1 MRNESPLDKLN
12 TVIVQYY
19 SSIQHEDISIGV
31 LCVWFVVDYHSPVP
45 IYAQIK
51 EKVKALILSGKLKP
65 GDVLPSIRTLAKDL
79 GVNVNTVAR
88 AYRELELEGV
98 IRAERG
104 EGYTVV
110 GLENAVHEKIK
121 QQIIMELESVLRRC
135 KELKIDK
142 STVFSLVEGIYQ
154 QSTQSS
160 YQYKEGEEDGK

>member
-1 MRNESPLDKLN
+1 MRNKSPLDKS
-12 TVIVQYY
+12 TAVIVQYY
-19 SSIQHEDISIGV
+19 NGIQYEHISIGV
-31 LCVWFVVDYHSPVP
+31 LRVWFAVDYHSTVP

-65 GDVLPSIRTLAKDL
+65 GDLLPSIRTLAKDL

-110 GLENAVHEKIK
+110 GLENTVHEKVK
-121 QQIIMELESVLRRC
+121 RQILTELESVLQRC
-135 KELKIDK
+135 KELKIEK
-142 STVFSLVEGIYQ
+142 STVFNLVERIYQ

-160 YQYKEGEEDGK
+160 YQHREGEDDGK

>member
-1 MRNESPLDKLN
+1 MRNENYLDKTT

-19 SSIQHEDISIGV
+19 SSIRYKNISIEV

-45 IYAQIK
+45 IYVQIK
-51 EKVKALILSGKLKP
+51 EKVKVLILSGKLKP
-65 GDVLPSIRTLAKDL
+65 GDFLPSIRTLAKDL

-121 QQIIMELESVLRRC
+121 QQIITDSKVYCDVARNSR
-135 KELKIDK
+135 
-142 STVFSLVEGIYQ
+142 
-154 QSTQSS
+154 
-160 YQYKEGEEDGK
+160 

>member
-1 MRNESPLDKLN
+1 
-12 TVIVQYY
+12 
-19 SSIQHEDISIGV
+19 
-31 LCVWFVVDYHSPVP
+31 VWFVVDYHSPVP
-45 IYAQIK
+45 IYVQIK
-51 EKVKALILSGKLKP
+51 EKVKVLILSGKLKP
-65 GDVLPSIRTLAKDL
+65 GDFLPSIRTLAKDL

-121 QQIIMELESVLRRC
+121 QQIITELESVLRRC

-142 STVFSLVEGIYQ
+142 STVFSLVEKIYQ

-160 YQYKEGEEDGK
+160 HQYKEGENNGN

>member
-1 MRNESPLDKLN
+1 M
-12 TVIVQYY
+12 
-19 SSIQHEDISIGV
+19 
-31 LCVWFVVDYHSPVP
+31 WFVVDYHSPVP

-65 GDVLPSIRTLAKDL
+65 GDALPSIRTLAKDL

-98 IRAERG
+98 IHAERG

-142 STVFSLVEGIYQ
+142 STVFSLVEQIYQ

>member
-1 MRNESPLDKLN
+1 MRNESPLDKLT

-19 SSIQHEDISIGV
+19 SSMQHEDISIGV